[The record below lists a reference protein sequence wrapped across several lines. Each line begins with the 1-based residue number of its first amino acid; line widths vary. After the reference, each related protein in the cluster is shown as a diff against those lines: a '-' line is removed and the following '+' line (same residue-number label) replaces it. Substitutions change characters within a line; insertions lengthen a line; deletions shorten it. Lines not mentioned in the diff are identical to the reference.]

1 MIGSITLLP
10 PSPIE
15 QKHAVFA
22 KAILPISKAEE
33 FSMRLTILIL
43 ALSAALAGPT
53 TSASAWWDEGHMQI
67 AYVAY
72 KNIDAPV
79 RDKLDALLKLNSDY
93 PKWTAGTS
101 DEKTAKLYAFVHA
114 ATWADDIK
122 TKEYGYTRDKVD
134 SATAGQNIGHSD
146 HNQHAYW
153 HFKDINFSP
162 DGTPLL
168 SPAPVDAVTQ
178 LKKMIAVLPASSGAS
193 DDLRS
198 YDLVWLLHL
207 VGDLH
212 QPLHAVGRFTK
223 PIPNG
228 DAGGNAEM
236 VIPSTGETIALHAY
250 WDRIFGGY
258 SSPFGAVFDADDKDG
273 LSSIHVNEVVAQIS
287 DPQAWAEES
296 SELAKQFAYAMPVST
311 GTNAVLLTRE
321 YETNVRNI
329 ARSQAALAAAR
340 LANLLNE
347 AFK

>member
-1 MIGSITLLP
+1 MDRLP
-10 PSPIE
+10 MRC
-15 QKHAVFA
+15 
-22 KAILPISKAEE
+22 AILIS
-33 FSMRLTILIL
+33 TLIL
-43 ALSAALAGPT
+43 FIGGPV

-72 KNIDAPV
+72 KHLDAPV
-79 RDKLDALLKLNSDY
+79 KDKVDALLKLNKDY

-122 TKEYGYTRDKVD
+122 TKEYGYTRDKLD
-134 SATAGQNIGHSD
+134 GPTAGQNIGYAD

-162 DGTPLL
+162 DGTPLP
-168 SPAPVDAVTQ
+168 SPDPVDAVTQ
-178 LKKMIAVLPASSGAS
+178 LKLMNPVLPASSGAS

-198 YDLVWLLHL
+198 YDLVWILHL

-223 PIPNG
+223 AIPNG
-228 DAGGNAEM
+228 DAGGNAEA
-236 VIPSTGETIALHAY
+236 VIPATGETIVLHAY

-258 SSPFGAVFDADDKDG
+258 SSPYGAVFDADDKDG
-273 LSSIHVNEVVAQIS
+273 LSSIAVNKAAAQNY
-287 DPQAWAEES
+287 DPQVWAEES
-296 SELAKQFAYAMPVST
+296 AELAKQFAYAPPVST

-321 YETNVRNI
+321 YETNARNI

-340 LANLLNE
+340 LANLLND